1 MSSKPTLIL
10 IPGAWHTASIWDKVT
25 SILSDQQYK
34 CIPIKLPSTTPTPS
48 TSFLDNITVVRNAIK
63 AEIAQGRN
71 VVVIGHSYGGPVGSS
86 AIKGLTRP
94 KHSPSQPQ
102 HQGHNPTTSPTNAQ
116 GHVIGLALLA
126 TGYTKTGLSVLASMG
141 GTPPPFWHI
150 NLESNNIEITAP
162 LRELFYRDLPLD
174 EGNDWVCKLE
184 KQATKAFLE
193 GGKHVYA
200 GWMDV
205 PVWNLITTED
215 NALPYEVQRSYVETA
230 RAQGGDVTVREV
242 DSGDFPMLSR
252 VDETVEFIL
261 DAVRAFVGERAMS

>member
-1 MSSKPTLIL
+1 
-10 IPGAWHTASIWDKVT
+10 
-25 SILSDQQYK
+25 
-34 CIPIKLPSTTPTPS
+34 
-48 TSFLDNITVVRNAIK
+48 
-63 AEIAQGRN
+63 
-71 VVVIGHSYGGPVGSS
+71 
-86 AIKGLTRP
+86 
-94 KHSPSQPQ
+94 
-102 HQGHNPTTSPTNAQ
+102 
-116 GHVIGLALLA
+116 
-126 TGYTKTGLSVLASMG
+126 MG